1 MKIQWQAI
9 IVSIGLMLLAAVG
22 WLRLAA
28 VVIHI
33 YGDEEVEGDEQF
45 TLRLFDPQGVILD
58 TSSATGTIVNDDEDD
73 DYHIFLPIIIR

>member
-9 IVSIGLMLLAAVG
+9 IV
-22 WLRLAA
+22 
-28 VVIHI
+28 I

-58 TSSATGTIVNDDEDD
+58 TSSATGTDTVGE
-73 DYHIFLPIIIR
+73 FKTGRKSP